1 MEREFSTPSNNN
13 NNYER
18 SIGQC
23 IVLPV
28 DTETPCSWG
37 GGGVQGFSGE
47 HQVLSQLEFY
57 GAQLTLAR
65 HRSLA

>member
-28 DTETPCSWG
+28 DTETPCSCG
-37 GGGVQGFSGE
+37 GGRGAGLFRGTSSTFTTGVLWSPINFG
-47 HQVLSQLEFY
+47 
-57 GAQLTLAR
+57 
-65 HRSLA
+65 